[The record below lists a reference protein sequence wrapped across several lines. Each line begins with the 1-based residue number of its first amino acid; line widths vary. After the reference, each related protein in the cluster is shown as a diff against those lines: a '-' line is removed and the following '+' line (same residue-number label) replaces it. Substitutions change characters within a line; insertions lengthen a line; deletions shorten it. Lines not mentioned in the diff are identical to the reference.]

1 MKTTFITRKGLID
14 ACQKMDLDMVLFSA
28 QRRTPT
34 QHRGYAVE
42 VGLSRF
48 ISTSFGQQYHA
59 ICGGAAQVENPKW
72 FKQLYTDL
80 AWSTGD
86 ITPGAILQALL

>member
-1 MKTTFITRKGLID
+1 MITRKALI
-14 ACQKMDLDMVLFSA
+14 ATCQSMNLDEMLFSC

-42 VGLSRF
+42 IALAPFVG
-48 ISTSFGQQYHA
+48 TTFGQKYHA
-59 ICGGAAQVENPKW
+59 TKNGAKQVENPKW

-80 AWSTGD
+80 AWSSCD
-86 ITPGAILQALL
+86 ITPGAILQALS